1 MNNSS
6 PIDRLILRC
15 LAALALLLAL
25 ATWSG
30 LARADNLTTVRTS
43 NLPALTAPVEQLF
56 AVDGKLIAVTD
67 AGSQVLRADRTAW
80 TPLAW
85 KSTGAAAAAVREHD
99 TVLVRDGAVTRLGWQ
114 DGQLAATP
122 LAPLPSPLS
131 GVRAAALGQTLYV
144 AGLDAGRQ
152 LQLLSLAPDDTAWKT
167 VAAFSGASGAPSSLS
182 AQNSTILVTLAS
194 ADGQAE
200 RLVRWRARDGW
211 QELANMPGIVI
222 DGAVRTTGQ
231 AHVLY
236 LLHPPGQSAQSAA
249 PQLWSYHTITNSWA
263 RQAAPAAG
271 VPLAATGWGNGLLWA
286 QPAAGGQTGL
296 VFSELVSGQRLLKT
310 LDWIIIV
317 AYLAGMLG
325 IGWYCYIREKRNSTA
340 DFFVGGRSIPFWA
353 AGISLYAANTS
364 SISYIAIPAKA
375 FETNWQYMTNNLIAV
390 IALTFVAVAIVP
402 LLRRLNLMSV
412 FHYLEIRFHPAIRM
426 LASLICILVQIGS
439 RMSVILLLPSLA
451 IATITGIDV
460 VWSILLMGGF
470 TIVYTAMGGMKAV
483 VWTDFVQLFVKMGG
497 ALFAIGYIIYK
508 LDGGV
513 TEFATTAMAESK
525 MKLFDFSWDLTQP
538 TVWGFIFL
546 VIFDVVLTFPKDQ
559 VLMQRALS
567 TKSAPEA
574 TRSILTFAAIS
585 IPGGFIFY
593 TIGTALFAFY
603 KSHPERMNPLLS
615 VDSTFPLFIAAELPV
630 GITGLIIAGILA
642 AAMATLSGIMNSVAT
657 LASVDFY
664 EKLVKHPTPKKS
676 VLFAEIATVVTGL
689 IGIGAALWLSRFNS
703 HSLFDVSIE
712 LAGLLGGGF
721 AGAYTLGMFTRRANW
736 QGVAI
741 GIVGSSTL
749 TTLAWTMKLVH
760 PYFYLPIS
768 IMLCIVIGYLAS
780 YLFPKPSISLDGLTI
795 YADLPKTTLQTAP

>member
-1 MNNSS
+1 M
-6 PIDRLILRC
+6 DRWIVRA
-15 LAALALLLAL
+15 LAALLVLLAL
-25 ATWSG
+25 ATITSPV
-30 LARADNLTTVRTS
+30 RADNLTTVRTS
-43 NLPALTAPVEQLF
+43 TLPALNGPVTSVF
-56 AVDGKLIAVTD
+56 AVDGKLVAVSA
-67 AGSQVLRADRTAW
+67 AGSWRLADDRSGWA
-80 TPLAW
+80 PLAW
-85 KSTGAAAAAVREHD
+85 KGAATSAAAVREHD
-99 TVLVRDGAVTRLGWQ
+99 TILVQDGAVSRLSWQ
-114 DGQLAATP
+114 GGQLVATP
-122 LAPLPSPLS
+122 LAKLPAALT
-131 GVRAAALGQTLYV
+131 GVRAAAVGDVVYV
-144 AGLDAGRQ
+144 AGQDAWGQ
-152 LQLLSLAPDDTAWKT
+152 LQLLSLAPAAGSWTT
-167 VAAFSGASGAPSSLS
+167 VAAFTGRSGVPTSLS
-182 AQNSTILVTLAS
+182 AQNSTLLITLAS
-194 ADGQAE
+194 GAGNAGQAE
-200 RLVRWRARDGW
+200 RMLRWRAKDGW
-211 QELANMPGIVI
+211 LELPALPGVVI

-236 LLHPPGQSAQSAA
+236 LLHPVGVLGA
-249 PQLWSYHTITNSWA
+249 PQLWSYHTITNAWA

-271 VPLAATGWGNGLLWA
+271 VPGAATGWGNGLLWA
-286 QPAAGGQTGL
+286 QPAANGQTSFA
-296 VFSELVSGQRLLKT
+296 FSELVSGQRLLKT
-310 LDWIIIV
+310 LDWFIIV

-402 LLRRLNLMSV
+402 LLRKLNLMSV
-412 FHYLEIRFHPAIRM
+412 FQYLEIRFHPSIRM

-513 TEFATTAMAESK
+513 TEFASTAMAESK

-567 TKSAPEA
+567 TRSAPEA

-603 KSHPERMNPLLS
+603 KSHPERMNPLLT
-615 VDSTFPLFIAAELPV
+615 VDATFPLFIAAELPT

-664 EKLVKHPTPKKS
+664 EKLVKTPDPKKS
-676 VLFAEIATVVTGL
+676 VLFAEVATVVTGL
-689 IGIGAALWLSRFNS
+689 IGIAAALLLSRFNS

-736 QGVAI
+736 QGVAV
-741 GIVGSSTL
+741 GIVGSSAL
-749 TTLAWTMKLVH
+749 TTVAWTMKLVH

-795 YADLPKTTLQTAP
+795 YSDLPKTP